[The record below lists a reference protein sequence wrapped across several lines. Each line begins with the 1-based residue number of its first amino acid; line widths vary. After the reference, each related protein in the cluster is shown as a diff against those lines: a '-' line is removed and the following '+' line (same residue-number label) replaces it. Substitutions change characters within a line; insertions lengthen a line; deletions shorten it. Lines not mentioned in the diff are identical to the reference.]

1 MTCDITWKKAD
12 KVCCGQGLYSLYWR
26 RGAET
31 GKMVT
36 YEQARGREKTA
47 GRLFFVCGP
56 CFILRTKG
64 ENAFRHLHFHGLV
77 YNRYC

>member
-1 MTCDITWKKAD
+1 MILHGKRRIRYTAVKACI
-12 KVCCGQGLYSLYWR
+12 VCIGG

-64 ENAFRHLHFHGLV
+64 EK
-77 YNRYC
+77 CI

>member
-1 MTCDITWKKAD
+1 MILHGKRRIRYTAVKACI
-12 KVCCGQGLYSLYWR
+12 VCIGG

-47 GRLFFVCGP
+47 GRLFLYDGHARV
-56 CFILRTKG
+56 LW
-64 ENAFRHLHFHGLV
+64 
-77 YNRYC
+77 